1 MKWYVPLHCNLP
13 KHFIFCLTVK
23 SVQTYLEYLELLGE
37 PIEIT
42 PCHDIAEL
50 LLKLALN
57 INQSINHEITEE
69 IFNIHRNPN

>member
-1 MKWYVPLHCNLP
+1 
-13 KHFIFCLTVK
+13 
-23 SVQTYLEYLELLGE
+23 VQTYLEYLKLLGE

-42 PCHDIAEL
+42 PRHDIAEL